1 MQFVYQIVFK
11 KKKKN
16 YGRVRFF
23 GVICLTLFTM
33 KIIIKKKKKANYIP
47 LLHVYAF
54 KININNV

>member
-33 KIIIKKKKKANYIP
+33 KIIIKKKEKSKLYTTTTR
-47 LLHVYAF
+47 LRV
-54 KININNV
+54 